1 VAHLFERFYL
11 KWNLCTKSFG
21 TLNVSFV
28 LGLLFVWHLFLV
40 FVSDGFG
47 EVQFQQG
54 VIALFCVGFL
64 YWYLLVLSKLVS
76 FGFGC
81 FGLKVG
87 VNYWN
92 FAR

>member
-40 FVSDGFG
+40 FVSDDFG

-54 VIALFCVGFL
+54 VIALFDGTCFL
-64 YWYLLVLSKLVS
+64 FLFLLLASVALVS
-76 FGFGC
+76 LA
-81 FGLKVG
+81 LKVG
-87 VNYWN
+87 MNYWN